1 MFNLKKLAST
11 VVVAVA
17 GLGAAA
23 AIAVPASASTGIVG
37 PGVPIT
43 GIHHPG
49 LRPGLGLRPG
59 PGLGGG
65 LGFGGCSTCA
75 TTLPS
80 YPIGIGDGG
89 CRVAAS
95 AAASGSVRRSTS
107 RRSPGTGSHRRPC
120 ATWAAAAWEFPP
132 SRRSCTSTASPGCA
146 RTRRAVC
153 RSPASTASAA
163 MACGTGS
170 ASAAS
175 ARPVTKRRAV
185 SSLHTHHLLA
195 ARFHARGGLRCSG
208 CWPGYWPG
216 CSAAPATGDAAATS
230 AAHPW
235 SHARH
240 AAGGSA
246 KGVHVCLTG
255 SYLCGGGA
263 IGRTPLGPSTCVVR

>member
-89 CRVAAS
+89 CSSCGIGGGLGFGSPIYVS
-95 AAASGSVRRSTS
+95 QVPWYGISSTSLCNLGCGSVGISTLPS
-107 RRSPGTGSHRRPC
+107 IVYVNGLTGVC
-120 ATWAAAAWEFPP
+120 AY
-132 SRRSCTSTASPGCA
+132 
-146 RTRRAVC
+146 
-153 RSPASTASAA
+153 SA
-163 MACGTGS
+163 
-170 ASAAS
+170 
-175 ARPVTKRRAV
+175 
-185 SSLHTHHLLA
+185 
-195 ARFHARGGLRCSG
+195 GGLPIPSLYG
-208 CWPGYWPG
+208 IGGYG
-216 CSAAPATGDAAATS
+216 LRD
-230 AAHPW
+230 
-235 SHARH
+235 R
-240 AAGGSA
+240 
-246 KGVHVCLTG
+246 
-255 SYLCGGGA
+255 
-263 IGRTPLGPSTCVVR
+263 LGLRGLR